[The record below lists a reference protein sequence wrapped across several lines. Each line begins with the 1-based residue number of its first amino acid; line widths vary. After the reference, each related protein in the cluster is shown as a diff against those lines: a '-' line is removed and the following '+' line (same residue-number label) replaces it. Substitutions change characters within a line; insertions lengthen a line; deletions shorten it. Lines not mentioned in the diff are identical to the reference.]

1 MGGDRRVRDA
11 VVHSTT
17 ERCWR
22 LGGRGEH
29 AACGTATGGGWL
41 QGPSSAA
48 EAAAIS
54 IVTRPVAAAEASS
67 LVHDAGAT
75 PQEHRTQQ
83 QQFRP
88 SLLAFCYVQRR
99 LRCISGL
106 FSRKRAAISRT
117 KWLSAVSG
125 QPFDDNRRQPRSLI
139 VLSRPGRR
147 RSSQSHGDTGR
158 ERSA

>member
-106 FSRKRAAISRT
+106 FSRKERPSPAQSGYPHSTTTGANRE
-117 KWLSAVSG
+117 VSLCCQDLATVVRG
-125 QPFDDNRRQPRSLI
+125 SHI
-139 VLSRPGRR
+139 
-147 RSSQSHGDTGR
+147 QSHRDGDTGR

>member
-106 FSRKRAAISRT
+106 FSRKERPSPAQSGTGYPHSTTTGANRE
-117 KWLSAVSG
+117 VSLCC
-125 QPFDDNRRQPRSLI
+125 QDL
-139 VLSRPGRR
+139 V
-147 RSSQSHGDTGR
+147 TGR
-158 ERSA
+158 PHA

>member
-117 KWLSAVSG
+117 KWLSA
-125 QPFDDNRRQPRSLI
+125 FDDNRRQPRSLI
-139 VLSRPGRR
+139 VTHCAVKTRTTS
-147 RSSQSHGDTGR
+147 SSQSHGDTGR